1 MAQIAATAAAT
12 SSQPSDAVPL
22 QARPRRRPSH
32 SRRRAGSGDPV
43 SGSQSLGAAAV
54 WAAAGAWALLG
65 MHASVTDLRR
75 RAISRRACWT
85 AAITITLLLAAA
97 ALAYDSPG
105 QLLRLAI
112 GFVPVL
118 AAGEALYRIR
128 PAAIGYGDIRLINAS
143 SILVA
148 WWGPQW
154 PWWALLGGAALA
166 VPQAIAVRTRHG
178 PTAAIAWAPALAAGT
193 ALVVITRLIAHGTAP

>member
-12 SSQPSDAVPL
+12 SSQLNDAVPL
-22 QARPRRRPSH
+22 QARPRPPH
-32 SRRRAGSGDPV
+32 SRRRASSGDPV

-75 RAISRRACWT
+75 RVISRRACWT
-85 AAITITLLLAAA
+85 AAITITLLLVTA
-97 ALAYDSPG
+97 ALAYGSPG

-112 GFVPVL
+112 GVVPVL
-118 AAGEALYRIR
+118 VAGEALYRVR

-148 WWGPQW
+148 WWGLQW
-154 PWWALLGGAALA
+154 PWWALLGGTALA
-166 VPQAIAVRTRHG
+166 VPQAIAARTRHG
-178 PTAAIAWAPALAAGT
+178 TTATIAWAPALAAGT
-193 ALVVITRLIAHGTAP
+193 TLVVITRLIAHGTTP